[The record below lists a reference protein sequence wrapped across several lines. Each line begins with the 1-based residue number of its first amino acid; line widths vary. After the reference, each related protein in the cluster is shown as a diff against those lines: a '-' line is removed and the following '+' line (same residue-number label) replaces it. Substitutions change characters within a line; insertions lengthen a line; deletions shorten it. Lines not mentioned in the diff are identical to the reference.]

1 MNIHQLHTSN
11 FKLLTVVGA
20 RPQFIKAAPLSKMIA
35 ETEGVTEV
43 MVHTGQH
50 YDYALSQQFFDELN
64 IPPPQYNL
72 EVGSG
77 RHVVQMSEIMRK
89 FDAVLEIEKPD
100 LVIVFGDTNSTAA
113 AAITAAKN
121 HIPLAHIEAGLREF
135 NKSTPEEINKMLTD
149 SVTDLY
155 FPPTKTGVK
164 NLEKQ
169 GITENIYLTGDI
181 GIDLIHNNLDKINE
195 NKNIFKRLD
204 LFQIPKVIAPHEA
217 TKFQIPSVNSSGTSN
232 FNSHCEARSNQYPNY
247 YFLTCHRAANT
258 DNIANFKQIMAA
270 IAQLDAPVV
279 FPIHPRTRASVEQNG
294 LGHLLTLPNLKLI
307 EPIGFWDTQTLIRHA
322 KMVLT
327 DSGGVIKE
335 AYYHRVGCIILQNE
349 IEWIEAV
356 EEGWAHLSG
365 NRTER
370 ILTDIHHFT
379 TPSVYSGFLGDGQAA
394 QRIIEAILTF
404 LNAKLK

>member
-1 MNIHQLHTSN
+1 MNEMPLQTSN
-11 FKLLTVVGA
+11 FKLQTNTFKLLTVVGA
-20 RPQFIKAAPLSKMIA
+20 RPQFIKAAPLSKIIA

-64 IPPPQYNL
+64 IAPPHYNL

-89 FDAVLEIEKPD
+89 LDAVLEIEKPD

-113 AAITAAKN
+113 AAIAAAKN

-155 FPPTKTGVK
+155 FAPTKTGVK

-169 GITENIYLTGDI
+169 GITENVFLTGDI
-181 GIDLIHNNLDKINE
+181 GIDLIVNNLEKINT
-195 NKNIFKRLD
+195 NLVIFERVD
-204 LFQIPKVIAPHEA
+204 LL
-217 TKFQIPSVNSSGTSN
+217 PSNFKLQTSNSLTSN
-232 FNSHCEARSNQYPNY
+232 FKPQTSNY
-247 YFLTCHRAANT
+247 YFMTCHRAANT
-258 DNIANFKQIMAA
+258 DNIENFKQIMAA
-270 IAQLDAPVV
+270 VAQLDTPVV
-279 FPIHPRTRASVEQNG
+279 FPIHPRTRAIVEQNS
-294 LGHLLTLPNLKLI
+294 LGYLLKIPNLKLI

-335 AYYHRVGCIILQNE
+335 AYFHRVGCIILQNE

-356 EEGWAHLSG
+356 EEGWACLSG
-365 NRTER
+365 NQTER
-370 ILTDIHHFT
+370 ILTDIRKFIP
-379 TPSVYSGFLGDGQAA
+379 PSVWSGFLGDGHAA
-394 QRIIEAILTF
+394 KRIVEAILIF
-404 LNAKLK
+404 LNKIS

>member
-1 MNIHQLHTSN
+1 MNNTPLPTKT

-20 RPQFIKAAPLSKMIA
+20 RPQFIKAAPLSKLIA
-35 ETEGVTEV
+35 ETNGLTEV

-64 IPPPQYNL
+64 IAPPQYNL

-77 RHVVQMSEIMRK
+77 RHVVQMAEIMRK
-89 FDAVLEIEKPD
+89 FDAVLEAEKPD
-100 LVIVFGDTNSTAA
+100 LVVVFGDTNSTAA
-113 AAITAAKN
+113 AAIAAAKN

-135 NKSTPEEINKMLTD
+135 NKATPEEINKMLTD

-169 GITENIYLTGDI
+169 GVFDNVYLTGDI
-181 GIDLIHNNLDKINE
+181 GIDLILNNLEKINS
-195 NKNIFKRLD
+195 NIGIFKTLGFD
-204 LFQIPKVIAPHEA
+204 VKNESPNIP
-217 TKFQIPSVNSSGTSN
+217 IP
-232 FNSHCEARSNQYPNY
+232 QYPNY
-247 YFLTCHRAANT
+247 YFMTCHRAANT
-258 DNIANFKQIMAA
+258 DNIENFKQIMAA
-270 IAQLDAPVV
+270 IAQLDALVV

-294 LGHLLTLPNLKLI
+294 LGDLLKIPNLKLI

-335 AYYHRVGCIILQNE
+335 AYFHRVGCIILQNE

-365 NRTER
+365 NQTEH
-370 ILTDIHHFT
+370 ILRDIRQFS
-379 TPSVYSGFLGDGQAA
+379 TPSVYSGFLGDGRAS
-394 QRIIEAILTF
+394 QRIITAILMF
-404 LNAKLK
+404 LNKNV

>member
-1 MNIHQLHTSN
+1 MNNVPLPTKN

-20 RPQFIKAAPLSKMIA
+20 RPQFIKAAPLSKLIA
-35 ETEGVTEV
+35 ETEGLTEV

-50 YDYALSQQFFDELN
+50 YDYALSQQFFDELK
-64 IPPPQYNL
+64 IAPPQYNL
-72 EVGSG
+72 EVGSS
-77 RHVVQMSEIMRK
+77 RHVVQMAEIMRK
-89 FDAVLEIEKPD
+89 FDAVLEAEKPD

-113 AAITAAKN
+113 AAIAAAKN

-169 GITENIYLTGDI
+169 GVFDNVFLTGDI
-181 GIDLIHNNLDKINE
+181 GIDLILNNLDKINSNTE
-195 NKNIFKRLD
+195 IFKRLD
-204 LFQIPKVIAPHEA
+204 LLQYPTAN
-217 TKFQIPSVNSSGTSN
+217 PSETSDFKLQTLNTPSN
-232 FNSHCEARSNQYPNY
+232 FKLQTSNY
-247 YFLTCHRAANT
+247 YFMTCHRAANT
-258 DNIANFKQIMAA
+258 DNIENFKQIMAA
-270 IAQLDAPVV
+270 VAQLDAPVV

-294 LGHLLTLPNLKLI
+294 LGDLLKIPNLKLI

-335 AYYHRVGCIILQNE
+335 AYFHRVGCIILQNE

-365 NRTER
+365 NQTEQ
-370 ILTDIHHFT
+370 ILRDIRQFRD
-379 TPSVYSGFLGDGQAA
+379 PSVYSGFLGDGRASE
-394 QRIIEAILTF
+394 RIIDAIFRF
-404 LNAKLK
+404 LKK

>member
-1 MNIHQLHTSN
+1 MSTSSLQTPN

-50 YDYALSQQFFDELN
+50 YDYALSQQFFDELD

-113 AAITAAKN
+113 AAIATAKN

-135 NKSTPEEINKMLTD
+135 NKATPEEINKMLTD

-164 NLEKQ
+164 NLQKQ
-169 GITENIYLTGDI
+169 GITENVCLTGDI
-181 GIDLIHNNLDKINE
+181 GIDLIHNNLDKINA
-195 NKNIFKRLD
+195 NTIIFDRLA
-204 LFQIPKVIAPHEA
+204 ISHSK
-217 TKFQIPSVNSSGTSN
+217 SSN
-232 FNSHCEARSNQYPNY
+232 FKLQESLRGTKQSNY

-258 DNIANFKQIMAA
+258 DNIDNFKQIMAA

-279 FPIHPRTRASVEQNG
+279 FPIHPRTRANVEQNG
-294 LGHLLTLPNLKLI
+294 LGYLLTLPNLKLI

-335 AYYHRVGCIILQNE
+335 AYFHRVGCIILQNE
-349 IEWIEAV
+349 IEWVEAV
-356 EEGWAHLSG
+356 EEGWARLSG
-365 NRTER
+365 NQTER
-370 ILTDIHHFT
+370 ILRDIHTFV
-379 TPSVYSGFLGDGQAA
+379 TPSVYSGFLGDGQASK
-394 QRIIEAILTF
+394 RIIEAILTF

>member
-1 MNIHQLHTSN
+1 MNNSPLQTSN

-20 RPQFIKAAPLSKMIA
+20 RPQFIKAAPISKMIA
-35 ETEGVTEV
+35 ETEGLTEV

-64 IPPPQYNL
+64 IAPPAYNL

-113 AAITAAKN
+113 AAISAAKN

-169 GITENIYLTGDI
+169 GVFDNVFLTGDI
-181 GIDLIHNNLDKINE
+181 GIDLILNNLEKINS
-195 NKNIFKRLD
+195 NTDIFKRLEISFKPQAISHKQLAAND
-204 LFQIPKVIAPHEA
+204 V
-217 TKFQIPSVNSSGTSN
+217 TSN
-232 FNSHCEARSNQYPNY
+232 FKLQTSNAPSNFKLETSNY
-247 YFLTCHRAANT
+247 YFMTCHRAANT
-258 DNIANFKQIMAA
+258 DNIENFKQIMAA
-270 IAQLDAPVV
+270 VAQLDAPVV

-294 LGHLLTLPNLKLI
+294 LGDLLKIPNLKLI

-335 AYYHRVGCIILQNE
+335 AYFHRVGCIILQNE

-365 NRTER
+365 NQTER
-370 ILTDIHHFT
+370 ILTDIRQFKD
-379 TPSVYSGFLGDGQAA
+379 PSVYSGFLGDGHASR
-394 QRIIEAILTF
+394 RIIDAILGF
-404 LNAKLK
+404 LNSK

>member
-1 MNIHQLHTSN
+1 MSLSHLHTSS

-35 ETEGVTEV
+35 ETEGLTEV

-64 IPPPQYNL
+64 IAPPQYNL

-113 AAITAAKN
+113 AAIATAKN

-169 GITENIYLTGDI
+169 GITENIFLTGDI
-181 GIDLIHNNLDKINE
+181 GIDLIHNNLDKINA
-195 NKNIFKRLD
+195 NTNIFKQLN
-204 LFQIPKVIAPHEA
+204 LTVGHQYPNTPI
-217 TKFQIPSVNSSGTSN
+217 S
-232 FNSHCEARSNQYPNY
+232 QYPNY
-247 YFLTCHRAANT
+247 YFLTCHRVANT
-258 DNIANFKQIMAA
+258 DNIDNFKQIMAA
-270 IAQLDAPVV
+270 IAQLNAPVV

-294 LGHLLTLPNLKLI
+294 LGHLLKMPNLKLI
-307 EPIGFWDTQTLIRHA
+307 DPIGFWDTQTLIRHA
-322 KMVLT
+322 QMVLT

-349 IEWIEAV
+349 IEWVEAV
-356 EEGWAHLSG
+356 EEGWARLSG
-365 NRTER
+365 NQTER
-370 ILTDIHHFT
+370 ILTDIRSFV
-379 TPSVYSGFLGDGQAA
+379 PPPLYSGFLGDGQASK
-394 QRIIEAILTF
+394 RIIEAILTF